1 MTVSLVFSS
10 IGGHILSPHGAP
22 PTCQLG
28 EIDGDEN
35 WFCNNPYAEW
45 YFNSINVRRGP
56 TWEHHKEVWGE
67 AFGYENFAH
76 MWKAEHWN
84 PDAWAE
90 LFRKA
95 GAGYVV
101 LTTKH
106 HDGLC
111 LFPSQ
116 YTDYTTVAMGPQR
129 DIMGES

>member
-1 MTVSLVFSS
+1 MEKRYFATWESVKSHTVPDWYDDCKLGIFVHWGAYSV
-10 IGGHILSPHGAP
+10 PAWAP

-76 MWKAEHWN
+76 VES
-84 PDAWAE
+84 
-90 LFRKA
+90 
-95 GAGYVV
+95 GA
-101 LTTKH
+101 LE
-106 HDGLC
+106 
-111 LFPSQ
+111 P
-116 YTDYTTVAMGPQR
+116 
-129 DIMGES
+129 